1 MRAAKILL
9 RYLEFVL
16 VALAFDILADFND
29 LFPQSNALIVCF
41 DGVQLNEAA

>member
-1 MRAAKILL
+1 MHGQAVGIQKSLFRAAKLSL

-29 LFPQSNALIVCF
+29 LFS
-41 DGVQLNEAA
+41 